1 MRVLLAV
8 AAAIGLAAAPCA
20 WDDDPREAPSILALL
35 SQPHPLASSV
45 APIPSLKTP
54 VAGDRATRPSR
65 ASTLF

>member
-35 SQPHPLASSV
+35 SRPQ
-45 APIPSLKTP
+45 PIPSSAAVLP
-54 VAGDRATRPSR
+54 HRPTE
-65 ASTLF
+65 ASVQVTIPHQ